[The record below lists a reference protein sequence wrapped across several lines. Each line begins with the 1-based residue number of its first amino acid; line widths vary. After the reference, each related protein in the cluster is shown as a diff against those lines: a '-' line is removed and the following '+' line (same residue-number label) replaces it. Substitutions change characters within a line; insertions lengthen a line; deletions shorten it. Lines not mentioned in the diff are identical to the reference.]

1 LRIAKA
7 WRKLGRCGIQ
17 PSLRA
22 LPIIPHHGAC
32 SNVRGSLAMPRFA
45 ANLTF
50 LFNEV
55 PFLERFAEAAHAG
68 FRAVEFAFPYEYQA
82 KELAA
87 RIKSFKLDVAL
98 FNAPPGNWDT
108 GDRGLAS
115 LPEREHEFAAS
126 VVAALRYAQL
136 LDCPRLHV
144 MAGVLPHGADGEERA
159 RRLRTFVRN
168 LRFAC
173 QEAAERKVRILI
185 EPINPRDMPN
195 YLLTTQAEAH
205 AIREEVGL
213 PNLKVQMDLY
223 HAQIVEGDLTEK
235 IRRWFP
241 HIGHFQIAGVPGRHE
256 PDVGEIN
263 YAWLFKL
270 LDELKYDGWI
280 GCEYR
285 PAQTTTAGLSWM
297 YKLIDRKRT
306 ANADD

>member
-1 LRIAKA
+1 
-7 WRKLGRCGIQ
+7 
-17 PSLRA
+17 
-22 LPIIPHHGAC
+22 
-32 SNVRGSLAMPRFA
+32 MPRFA

-55 PFLERFAEAAHAG
+55 PFLERFAEAAQAG
-68 FRAVEFAFPYEYQA
+68 FRAVEFAFPYDYQA

-87 RIKSFKLDVAL
+87 RVKSLKLEVVL
-98 FNAPPGNWDT
+98 FNMPPGDWDA

-115 LPEREHEFAAS
+115 LPGREHEFAAGVS
-126 VVAALRYAQL
+126 AALRFAHA

-144 MAGVLPHGADGEERA
+144 MAGLLPPGADAEERA

-173 QEAAERKVRILI
+173 QEAAEQKVTILI

-213 PNLKVQMDLY
+213 SNLRVQMDLY
-223 HAQIVEGDLTEK
+223 HAQVVEGDLTEK
-235 IRRWFP
+235 IRRWLP
-241 HIGHFQIAGVPGRHE
+241 YIGHFQVAGVPARNE
-256 PDVGEIN
+256 PDVGEVN

-285 PAQTTTAGLSWM
+285 PALSTAAGLSWM
-297 YKLIDRKRT
+297 YKLIDRKRMVSGD
-306 ANADD
+306 N